1 MSSLSVLDWNKRMQN
16 IFSKLGFRLT
26 QPFPQL
32 RLFCWKVIFCLG
44 AFISFWSF
52 EALNLH
58 KGEGG
63 GCSQLKLH
71 GFGGAYEQG
80 GRVGF
85 S

>member
-16 IFSKLGFRLT
+16 NFLKLGFRLN

-32 RLFCWKVIFCLG
+32 RLFCWKVIFCLD

-63 GCSQLKLH
+63 G
-71 GFGGAYEQG
+71 GGA
-80 GRVGF
+80 RN
-85 S
+85 